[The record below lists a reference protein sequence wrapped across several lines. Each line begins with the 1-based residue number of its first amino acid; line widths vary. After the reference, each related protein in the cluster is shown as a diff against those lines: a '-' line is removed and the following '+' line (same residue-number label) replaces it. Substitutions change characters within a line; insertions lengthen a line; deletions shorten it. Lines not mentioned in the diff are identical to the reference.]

1 MKSSLN
7 DVVRSEGLKIRG
19 IGDSFFKGGSSNY
32 IVMKNY
38 KDNCTDKW
46 ITISQGM
53 CIVYI
58 NGFIYDFMLTYHAV
72 YGCDNTNWF
81 YICLQVQSELKRKW
95 RSLRL
100 KRYIGRDYR
109 LHSSSISKNGTENM
123 AQFHR
128 NSRAQSFLQTETTV
142 VWDIPRTEA
151 TLYESCSYFTA
162 PQLTTRFFPPKLY
175 AEEDE
180 AFWSMRLTCRRHDED
195 SASLSRCV
203 VSTMQNLACPPK

>member
-1 MKSSLN
+1 
-7 DVVRSEGLKIRG
+7 
-19 IGDSFFKGGSSNY
+19 
-32 IVMKNY
+32 
-38 KDNCTDKW
+38 
-46 ITISQGM
+46 M

-58 NGFIYDFMLTYHAV
+58 NEFIYDFMLTYHAV
-72 YGCDNTNWF
+72 YGSDNTNWF

-109 LHSSSISKNGTENM
+109 LHSSSISKNGTENT

-162 PQLTTRFFPPKLY
+162 PQLTTRFFPQSFTLKRTRLSEAWDWHAGGTMRIRHLY
-175 AEEDE
+175 LAVFSVQRKISLAHQNNVKPNLWVRILVALKTRIQITICI
-180 AFWSMRLTCRRHDED
+180 AFL
-195 SASLSRCV
+195 
-203 VSTMQNLACPPK
+203 